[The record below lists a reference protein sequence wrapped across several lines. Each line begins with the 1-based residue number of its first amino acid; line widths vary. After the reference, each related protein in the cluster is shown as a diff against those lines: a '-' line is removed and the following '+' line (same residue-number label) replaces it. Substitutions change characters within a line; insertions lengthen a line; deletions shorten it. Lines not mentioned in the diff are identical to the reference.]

1 VKEKIVKEEWLMGNS
16 VKQNLKMQDLVEFL
30 DNLLQKE
37 FNLKYTPLQTPEQYK
52 KFDMPLRTQRSL
64 QELQSFLTLQPTP
77 EGIAY
82 NVVILSL
89 AEKNF
94 VPELVRNRMPEANP
108 ADTAVKDLILA
119 IKSNLYGLF
128 RQTLDKLTDAKNEK
142 EIRTVLE
149 NYLNERVNTVEQ
161 AFNMPSKYIAQFK
174 SGQIQLRTAVAFAN
188 SIAEHFNMNFRY
200 MPIASQNMLYYRL
213 PYQPNYKVKEL
224 SDNILMSLHSN
235 NKADSIKARADSYEY
250 ILELANTEEN
260 IVGLRNQ
267 PTLNTARK
275 NIASAIVALRMAYVD
290 PDKLINHIESLF
302 NSYFKEREV
311 LAIKMYGMSKAER

>member
-1 VKEKIVKEEWLMGNS
+1 MGNNI
-16 VKQNLKMQDLVEFL
+16 KQSLKMQDLVEFL
-30 DNLLQKE
+30 DELLQKE
-37 FNLKYTPLQTPEQYK
+37 FNLKYIPLQAPEQYK
-52 KFDMPLRTQRSL
+52 KFDMPSRTQRSL

-94 VPELVRNRMPEANP
+94 VPELVRSRMPEADP

>member
-1 VKEKIVKEEWLMGNS
+1 MGNNI
-16 VKQNLKMQDLVEFL
+16 KQSLKMQDLVEFL
-30 DNLLQKE
+30 DELLQKE
-37 FNLKYTPLQTPEQYK
+37 FNLKYIPLQAPEQYK
-52 KFDMPLRTQRSL
+52 KFDMPSRTQRSL

-94 VPELVRNRMPEANP
+94 VPELVRSRMPEADP

-224 SDNILMSLHSN
+224 SEHILMSLHSN
-235 NKADSIKARADSYEY
+235 NKADIIRARADSYEY

>member
-1 VKEKIVKEEWLMGNS
+1 MGNS

-37 FNLKYTPLQTPEQYK
+37 FNLKYIPLQTPEQYK

-64 QELQSFLTLQPTP
+64 QDLQSLLTLQPTP

-89 AEKNF
+89 TEKNF

-108 ADTAVKDLILA
+108 ADTTVKDLILA

-128 RQTLDKLTDAKNEK
+128 RQTLDKLTEVKGK
-142 EIRTVLE
+142 EEVQTVLE

-161 AFNMPSKYIAQFK
+161 AFAMPSKYIAQFK
-174 SGQIQLRTAVAFAN
+174 SGQIQLRTAIAFAN

-200 MPIASQNMLYYRL
+200 LSIAPQNMLYYRL

-224 SDNILMSLHSN
+224 SEHILMSLYSN
-235 NKADSIKARADSYEY
+235 NKADSIRARADSYEY

-275 NIASAIVALRMAYVD
+275 NISSAIVALRMAYVD
-290 PDKLINHIESLF
+290 PDKLINRIESLF
-302 NSYFKEREV
+302 ASYFKEREI
-311 LAIKMYGMSKAER
+311 LAIKTYGIDKTER